1 MCTQET
7 MPVSGVEATGAD
19 GTVSYTIGQLVY
31 TNLTTTTGSLNQ
43 GIQQRL
49 EFVTLS
55 NLELMAIILIALTYP
70 KLKTAWL
77 WKEPYWNYKTLLT
90 NNIKKYELLLLKV
103 LSVTSLQRSCINI
116 ISSNFLIY
124 NILYFLIIS

>member
-1 MCTQET
+1 MFIKLLKKRFCLVWVILTTQLVCAQET

-19 GTVSYTIGQLVY
+19 NSVSYTIGQLVY

-70 KLKTAWL
+70 KLKTACL
-77 WKEPYWNYKTLLT
+77 
-90 NNIKKYELLLLKV
+90 
-103 LSVTSLQRSCINI
+103 
-116 ISSNFLIY
+116 
-124 NILYFLIIS
+124 